1 VAFRRLSGGVSLQVV
16 ISIISEICLQHIHN
30 FIVVHF
36 ISQQEIGEKKLTKI
50 TTNKVNFQ
58 NKCLFFLCFHGYKN
72 ILSNSWPVTNKVLLI
87 PNDLI
92 LFISY
97 VKITFKYTGCAIF
110 FNSKT

>member
-36 ISQQEIGEKKLTKI
+36 ISQHEIGEKKIKQKSRQIKFIFKI
-50 TTNKVNFQ
+50 NV
-58 NKCLFFLCFHGYKN
+58 FFLCFHGYKN

-87 PNDLI
+87 PNDL
-92 LFISY
+92 
-97 VKITFKYTGCAIF
+97 
-110 FNSKT
+110 